1 MSSYF
6 INSLHDFSCRKRCF
20 RGTVVGISC
29 ETQQAQIK
37 TQEWKFVCGS
47 ALSPFSAAPPS
58 DSHITLRFTESLQTT
73 FPQIYHFWPQLISL
87 VAQQLSW
94 LETFHLFLKG
104 IVFQV
109 VNVQHYQMMPVALK
123 RQQNSILTQKKD
135 QSRSNISHLT
145 DTSDSLFAGFP
156 FVLFFQNMYKN
167 LSVN

>member
-1 MSSYF
+1 M
-6 INSLHDFSCRKRCF
+6 
-20 RGTVVGISC
+20 GISC

-123 RQQNSILTQKKD
+123 RQQISILTQKKD

-145 DTSDSLFAGFP
+145 DTSDSLFVGFP